1 VSAAVESFHPATR
14 AWVKAAFAAPT
25 EAQDKAWPLIA
36 TGQSMLLLAPTGSG
50 KTLAAFLSA
59 IDKLAFTE
67 EPAKGARCRVLYI
80 SPLKALAVDIERNL
94 RAPLIGIVQQ
104 AERLGVA
111 CRTPSIGLRTGD
123 TSAGERARLARNPPD
138 ILITT
143 PESLYLMLTSEA
155 RSILRSVDTVIVDE
169 IHAMLP
175 SKRGAH
181 LFVSLERLET
191 LRGEGAPPLQRI
203 GLSATQKT
211 LEDVSRLLGGL
222 TERDGAMVPRP
233 VAVADARAKK
243 NVELTIEVPVDD
255 MAQLG
260 ASDRPGAV
268 RGDSKEGG
276 PSNSIWPSIHPR
288 LVELIKQHRST
299 MVFVNSRRLA
309 ERLAAALND
318 LSGEDLARAHHGS
331 VAREERQI
339 IEERL
344 KNGTLPCIVATSSL
358 ELGLDL
364 GSVDLVVQVEAPP
377 SVASGLQRIGRASHH
392 VGGVPKGTV
401 FPKHR
406 ADLLASAAVARRMRD
421 AALEHQTYPRS
432 PLDVLAQQIVAIVS
446 VEETKSVDALYAEM
460 RCAAPFAEL
469 GRASFEAVLDMLS
482 GRYPA
487 DEFAELRPRITWD
500 RIGGLLH
507 ARRGSKRLA
516 VVNAGTIPDRGLYG
530 VFLDPGNEREG
541 KASRRVGELDE
552 EMVFEAREGEVFIL
566 GASSWRISE
575 ITHDRVLVTPAPGQP
590 GKMPF
595 WHGDRLGRSPELG
608 EAIGALSR
616 RIETTRDDQAVLSFL
631 SSEHDL
637 DPRAAKNLLA
647 FVRDQTTEGELPTDR
662 MLPIERFVDEVG
674 DHRVC
679 ILSPLGARVHAP
691 LATAIAARARDE
703 LGIETDAVWSDDGI
717 VLRFPESF
725 GEGGNTAPDV
735 LAMFPKEH
743 EVEELLVRTL
753 SDTALFASRFRECA
767 GRALLLPKRQPGK
780 RSPLWAQRKRA
791 ADLLSVASRYP
802 QFPMVLE
809 SYREC
814 LNDVFDLPA
823 LRAMLGRIESGA
835 LRTKHVDVS
844 KPTPFAA
851 SLLFSYIGTFIYDQD
866 APLAERRAAALAI
879 DTRLL
884 GELLGQVDAA
894 ELLDLDSLE
903 LTERHLGRLGDRAV
917 PRDLDPVHD
926 LLLVLGELSV
936 AELRARTIEVDRA
949 PELES
954 LLATLVRDRRAV
966 RVEMMGV
973 TRHHAA
979 EDAARY
985 RDALGLPPPAGLPHA
1000 FLEPTKDALV
1010 SLVSRWAR
1018 THGPFRVAD
1027 LVSRWGVSAKE
1038 LEGAI
1043 KILEDRGRVVR
1054 GALRPQGHA
1063 DEVCDLEV
1071 LRTLKR
1077 RSLAKLR
1084 QEIEPV
1090 SIEAYARFL
1099 SDEHG
1104 LDRPQRGPDALLA
1117 ALDRLEGYPLAL
1129 DVLEEDVLPARV
1141 DGFSRG
1147 DLDALMASGWIR
1159 YRAMGPDKVALY
1171 SAEREALLAPAAGRA
1186 EGPHEDRLRAVL
1198 AERGASFFPDLL
1210 RATGSFGPDVL
1221 AALHRMLFC
1230 GEVVNDTLAP
1240 LRSLLAPSTKV
1251 DPRRGRPSRMGRSPI
1266 LPGSEGRWSLT
1277 GVARPSETERRAAL
1291 VQTLLHRHG
1300 VLLREAAS
1308 AEGVV
1313 GGFGALYEILRAM
1326 EEGGRARRGW
1336 FVHGLGATQFALPGS
1351 EERLRSFREP
1361 DERDHVVR
1369 VLAATDPAAP
1379 WGSLVPW
1386 PETAKGKTGARPQ
1399 RARGAQVVVHRG
1411 VPLAW
1416 LGRTE
1421 RSLLTFALGEDL
1433 NPSAVHD
1440 QIALA
1445 LAGLIHAHRR
1455 RALLIGQIDGEEAE
1469 RTALGAVLLKRGFS
1483 RTAKGLLM
1491 RAGRALAVHRS
1502 DAASAMALDGELEED
1517 LERDLPDGPS

>member
-1 VSAAVESFHPATR
+1 MSSAVASFHPATR
-14 AWVKAAFAAPT
+14 AWVKAALAAPT
-25 EAQDKAWPLIA
+25 EAQDKAWPLSA
-36 TGQSMLLLAPTGSG
+36 SGQSMLLLAPTGSG

-59 IDKLAFTE
+59 IDRLAFSD
-67 EPAKGARCRVLYI
+67 EPEKGARCRVLYV

-123 TSAGERARLARNPPD
+123 TPAGERARLARNPPD

-155 RSILRSVDTVIVDE
+155 RSILRSVETVIVDE

-181 LFVSLERLET
+181 LFTSLERLET
-191 LRGEGAPPLQRI
+191 LRGESAPPLQRI

-222 TERDGAMVPRP
+222 TEKDGAMVPRP

-243 NVELTIEVPVDD
+243 NVELTIEVPVED

-268 RGDSKEGG
+268 RGDSKEGA

-446 VEETKSVDALYAEM
+446 VEETKSVDALYAEL
-460 RCAAPFAEL
+460 RRAAPFAEL

-530 VFLDPGNEREG
+530 VFLDPGSEREG

-608 EAIGALSR
+608 EAIGTLSR
-616 RIETTRDDQAVLSFL
+616 RIESTRDDDAVIAFL
-631 SSEHDL
+631 SAEHDL

-647 FVRDQTTEGELPTDR
+647 FVRDQAADGEVPTDR
-662 MLPIERFVDEVG
+662 TLPIERFVDEVG

-725 GEGGNTAPDV
+725 GEGGNTPPDV
-735 LAMFPKEH
+735 LALFPKEH

-835 LRTKHVDVS
+835 LRAKHVDVQR
-844 KPTPFAA
+844 PTPFGA

-884 GELLGQVDAA
+884 GELLGQLDVA
-894 ELLDLDSLE
+894 ELLDPESLD
-903 LTERHLGRLGDRAV
+903 LTERHLQRLGERAV
-917 PRDLDPVHD
+917 RRDADALHD
-926 LLLVLGELSV
+926 LLLVLGELSDEEV
-936 AELRARTIEVDRA
+936 TARTQGDGT
-949 PELES
+949 PLEA
-954 LLATLVRDRRAV
+954 LLALLVKERRAV
-966 RVEMMGV
+966 RVELMGV

-1018 THGPFRVAD
+1018 THGPFRIAD
-1027 LVSRWGVSAKE
+1027 LIARWGASAKE
-1038 LEGAI
+1038 LEKAVQV
-1043 KILEDRGRVVR
+1043 LEERGRVVR
-1054 GALRPQGHA
+1054 GALRPSGHA
-1063 DEVCDLEV
+1063 DEICDVEV
-1071 LRTLKR
+1071 LRMLKR

-1090 SIEAYARFL
+1090 SVEAYARFL
-1099 SDEHG
+1099 IDEHG

-1117 ALDRLEGYPLAL
+1117 ALDRIEGLPLAL
-1129 DVLEEDVLPARV
+1129 DVLEEDVLPARI
-1141 DGFSRG
+1141 DGFARG
-1147 DLDALMASGWIR
+1147 DLDALTASGWVR
-1159 YRAMGPDKVALY
+1159 YRATGPDSVALY
-1171 SAEREALLAPAAGRA
+1171 SAEREALLAPAPGRA
-1186 EGPHEDRLRAVL
+1186 EGPYEDELRRVL
-1198 AERGASFFPDLL
+1198 TERGASFFPDLL
-1210 RATGSFGPDVL
+1210 RATGKFGPDLL
-1221 AALHRMLFC
+1221 AALHRMFFC

-1240 LRSLLAPSTKV
+1240 MRSLLSSTVSSARV
-1251 DPRRGRPSRMGRSPI
+1251 DPRRGRPSRVGRSPI
-1266 LPGSEGRWSLT
+1266 LAGSEGRWSLAST
-1277 GVARPSETERRAAL
+1277 ARPSETERRAAL

-1308 AEGVV
+1308 AEGVT

-1326 EEGGRARRGW
+1326 EEGGRARRGL
-1336 FVHGLGATQFALPGS
+1336 FVEGLGATQFALPGS
-1351 EERLRSFREP
+1351 EERLRTFREP
-1361 DERDHVVR
+1361 DERDEIAR
-1369 VLAATDPAAP
+1369 VLAATDPASP

-1386 PETAKGKTGARPQ
+1386 PKAAPGKSGARPQ

-1421 RSLLTFALGEDL
+1421 RSVLTFAMPEETDV
-1433 NPSAVHD
+1433 AVLSD
-1440 QIALA
+1440 RIALA
-1445 LAGLIHAHRR
+1445 LAGLVHARRR

-1469 RTALGAVLLKRGFS
+1469 RTTLGAALIRRGFS
-1483 RTAKGLLM
+1483 RTAKGLLL
-1491 RAGRALAVHRS
+1491 RAGRSPAPR
-1502 DAASAMALDGELEED
+1502 AMEPAQQEDGLEDD
-1517 LERDLPDGPS
+1517 LEGDLAEHAP